1 MIFGIPTLVISIVC
15 YALCCMEPMDEEA
28 FYEELAEEARQA
40 QAAKGQEHL
49 TPGVDTG

>member
-1 MIFGIPTLVISIVC
+1 
-15 YALCCMEPMDEEA
+15 MEPMDEEA

-49 TPGVDTG
+49 TPGVDY